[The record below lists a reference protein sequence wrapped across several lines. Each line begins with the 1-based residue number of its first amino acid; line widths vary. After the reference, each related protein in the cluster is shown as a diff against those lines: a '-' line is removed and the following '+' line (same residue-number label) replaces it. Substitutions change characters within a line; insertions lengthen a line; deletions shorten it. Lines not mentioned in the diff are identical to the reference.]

1 MGFNKNLKKAM
12 FWLRRKSHL
21 PMLIVVAI
29 SVVMLVFNDDTSI
42 AVSKKYQD
50 EINELQ
56 EQIRVT
62 ADSAQYYRQKREAIE
77 AGRNELEH
85 LARERFN
92 MQRSTEDVYIVT
104 EKDDK

>member
-1 MGFNKNLKKAM
+1 MGVKKNLKKLA
-12 FWLRRKSHL
+12 FWLRRKSRL
-21 PMLIVVAI
+21 PMLIVMAI
-29 SVVMLVFNDDTSI
+29 FVVMLIFNDDTSI
-42 AVSKKYQD
+42 SVSMRYQD
-50 EINELQ
+50 EINALQ
-56 EQIRVT
+56 EQIRIT

-92 MQRSTEDVYIVT
+92 MQRPTEDVYIVT